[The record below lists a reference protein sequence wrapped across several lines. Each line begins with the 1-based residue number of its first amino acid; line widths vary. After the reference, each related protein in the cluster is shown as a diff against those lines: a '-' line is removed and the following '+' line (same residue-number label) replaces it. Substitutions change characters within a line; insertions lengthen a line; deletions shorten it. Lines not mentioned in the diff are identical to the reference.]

1 MYHLNAL
8 AGHIQTTHVL
18 SIQEEKNQYQKLG
31 GPLVLIAFNIEPP
44 QNSIIFSLLFFSASY
59 FTRFIHLCCI
69 TYDPKLCDLSRII
82 CIAQFQFG
90 NLGQVY
96 PHICQVSCLRWF
108 THTSVMG
115 SQVVAGGLR
124 MASTGMAGF
133 TPQGLPF
140 SHNST
145 HPCSQSCFR
154 ESDKKHQ
161 GSLSLCSELA
171 HFFCSI
177 LLGEVSIRPPLIQG
191 VGKQTPFLYGKS

>member
-1 MYHLNAL
+1 MIKDVPLKCSCRTHLDYSFTINL
-8 AGHIQTTHVL
+8 GRKKSISEIRGTTSPYCL
-18 SIQEEKNQYQKLG
+18 QYR
-31 GPLVLIAFNIEPP
+31 AP

-145 HPCSQSCFR
+145 HPCS
-154 ESDKKHQ
+154 
-161 GSLSLCSELA
+161 
-171 HFFCSI
+171 
-177 LLGEVSIRPPLIQG
+177 
-191 VGKQTPFLYGKS
+191 